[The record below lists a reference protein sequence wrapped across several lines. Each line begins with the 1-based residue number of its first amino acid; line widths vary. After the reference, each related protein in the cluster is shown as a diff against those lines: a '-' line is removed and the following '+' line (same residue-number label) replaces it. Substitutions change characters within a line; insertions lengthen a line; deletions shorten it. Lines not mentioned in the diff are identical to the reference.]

1 METLLISNNNF
12 NASMKKGLFI
22 SFEGGEGVG
31 KSTQINL
38 LKQFLVKKKNKV
50 TSTREPGGT
59 KEGEYIRKF
68 LVSGDKNAWD
78 AYSEALIFNALRREH
93 INKLIDPAIRNG
105 EIVLCDRYVDSTIVY
120 QGLVGQINRKKL
132 LNLHE
137 TYCYNLYP
145 DLTLFL
151 HLNPMVGLERTK
163 NRNNKNE
170 NRFEKLGLDY
180 HQKILD
186 GFNFLYNKFPKRIIK
201 IDASQTKEVISDNI
215 NYHVSELLNVND

>member
-1 METLLISNNNF
+1 MINNEHKT
-12 NASMKKGLFI
+12 SIKKGLFI

-38 LKQFLVKKKNKV
+38 LKKFLSKKSYKV

-78 AYSEALIFNALRREH
+78 SYSEALIFNALRREH
-93 INKLIDPAIRNG
+93 INKLINPAIQNS
-105 EIVLCDRYVDSTIVY
+105 EIILCDRYVDSTIVY
-120 QGLVGQINRKKL
+120 QGLVGKIDEQKL
-132 LNLHE
+132 FNLHD
-137 TYCYNLYP
+137 TYCYGLYP

-151 HLNPMVGLERTK
+151 NLNPMIWLDRTNK
-163 NRNNKNE
+163 RNNKNE

-186 GFNFLYNKFPKRIIK
+186 GFNILYKKPPKRIVK
-201 IDASQTKEVISDNI
+201 IDASESKEIISDNI
-215 NYHVSELLNVND
+215 NYHVSELLNIND

>member
-1 METLLISNNNF
+1 MINNEHKT
-12 NASMKKGLFI
+12 SIKKGLFI

-38 LKQFLVKKKNKV
+38 LKKFLSKKNYKV

-78 AYSEALIFNALRREH
+78 SYSEALIFNALRREH
-93 INKLIDPAIRNG
+93 INKLINPAIQNG
-105 EIVLCDRYVDSTIVY
+105 EIILCDRFLDSTIVY
-120 QGLVGQINRKKL
+120 QGLVGKIDEQKL
-132 LNLHE
+132 LYLHD
-137 TYCYNLYP
+137 TYCYRLYP
-145 DLTLFL
+145 DLTFFL
-151 HLNPMVGLERTK
+151 HLNPMIGLNRTA

-186 GFNFLYNKFPKRIIK
+186 GFNILYKKHPKRIVK
-201 IDASQTKEVISDNI
+201 IDASESKEIISDNI
-215 NYHVSELLNVND
+215 NYHVSELLNIND

>member
-1 METLLISNNNF
+1 MINNEHKTCI
-12 NASMKKGLFI
+12 KKGLFI

-38 LKQFLVKKKNKV
+38 LKKFLSQKKYKV
-50 TSTREPGGT
+50 SSTREPGGT

-78 AYSEALIFNALRREH
+78 SYSEALIFNALRREH
-93 INKLIDPAIRNG
+93 INKLINPAIQNS
-105 EIVLCDRYVDSTIVY
+105 EIILCDRYVDSTIVY
-120 QGLVGQINRKKL
+120 QGLVGKIDEQKL
-132 LNLHE
+132 FNLHD
-137 TYCYNLYP
+137 TYCYGLYP

-151 HLNPMVGLERTK
+151 HLNPMIGLDRTNK
-163 NRNNKNE
+163 RNNKNE

-186 GFNFLYNKFPKRIIK
+186 GFNILYKKHPKRIVK
-201 IDASQTKEVISDNI
+201 IDASESKEIISDNI
-215 NYHVSELLNVND
+215 NYHVSELLNIND

>member
-1 METLLISNNNF
+1 MEILLISNNNF

-50 TSTREPGGT
+50 ISTREPGGT

-120 QGLVGQINRKKL
+120 QGSVSYT
-132 LNLHE
+132 H
-137 TYCYNLYP
+137 
-145 DLTLFL
+145 LTL
-151 HLNPMVGLERTK
+151 PTK
-163 NRNNKNE
+163 
-170 NRFEKLGLDY
+170 
-180 HQKILD
+180 
-186 GFNFLYNKFPKRIIK
+186 
-201 IDASQTKEVISDNI
+201 A
-215 NYHVSELLNVND
+215 

>member
-1 METLLISNNNF
+1 MINNEHKT
-12 NASMKKGLFI
+12 STKKGLFI

-38 LKQFLVKKKNKV
+38 LKKFLSKKNYKV

-78 AYSEALIFNALRREH
+78 SYSEALIFNALRREH
-93 INKLIDPAIRNG
+93 INKLINPAIQNS
-105 EIVLCDRYVDSTIVY
+105 EIILCDRYVDSTIVY
-120 QGLVGQINRKKL
+120 QGLVGKIDEQKL
-132 LNLHE
+132 FNLHD
-137 TYCYNLYP
+137 TYCYGLYP

-151 HLNPMVGLERTK
+151 HLNPMIGLDRTNK
-163 NRNNKNE
+163 RNNKNE
-170 NRFEKLGLDY
+170 NRFEKLGLNY

-186 GFNFLYNKFPKRIIK
+186 GFNILYKKHPKRIVK
-201 IDASQTKEVISDNI
+201 IDASESKEIISDNI
-215 NYHVSELLNVND
+215 NYHVSELLNING

>member
-1 METLLISNNNF
+1 MINNEHKT
-12 NASMKKGLFI
+12 SIKKGLFI

-38 LKQFLVKKKNKV
+38 LKKFLSKKSYKV

-78 AYSEALIFNALRREH
+78 SYSEALIFNALRREH
-93 INKLIDPAIRNG
+93 INKLINPAIQNS
-105 EIVLCDRYVDSTIVY
+105 EIILCDRYVDSTIVY
-120 QGLVGQINRKKL
+120 QGLVGKIDEQKL
-132 LNLHE
+132 FNLHD
-137 TYCYNLYP
+137 TYCYGLYP

-151 HLNPMVGLERTK
+151 HLNPMIGLNRANK
-163 NRNNKNE
+163 RNNKNE

-186 GFNFLYNKFPKRIIK
+186 GFNILYKKYPKRIVK
-201 IDASQTKEVISDNI
+201 IDASESKEIISDNI
-215 NYHVSELLNVND
+215 NYHVSELLNIND

>member
-1 METLLISNNNF
+1 MILLINNEHKT
-12 NASMKKGLFI
+12 SIKKGLLI

-38 LKQFLVKKKNKV
+38 LKKFLSKKSYKV

-78 AYSEALIFNALRREH
+78 SYSEALIFNALRREH
-93 INKLIDPAIRNG
+93 INKLINPAIQNS
-105 EIVLCDRYVDSTIVY
+105 EIILCDRYVDSTIVY
-120 QGLVGQINRKKL
+120 QGLVGKIDEQKL
-132 LNLHE
+132 FNLHD
-137 TYCYNLYP
+137 TYCYGLYP

-151 HLNPMVGLERTK
+151 HLNPMIGLDRTNK
-163 NRNNKNE
+163 RNNKNE

-186 GFNFLYNKFPKRIIK
+186 GFNILYKKHPKRIVK
-201 IDASQTKEVISDNI
+201 IDASESKEIISDNI
-215 NYHVSELLNVND
+215 NYHVSELLNIND

>member
-1 METLLISNNNF
+1 MINNEHKT
-12 NASMKKGLFI
+12 SIKKGLFI

-38 LKQFLVKKKNKV
+38 LKKFLSKKSYKV

-78 AYSEALIFNALRREH
+78 SYSEALIFNALRREH
-93 INKLIDPAIRNG
+93 INKLINPAIQNS
-105 EIVLCDRYVDSTIVY
+105 EIILCDRYIDSTIVY
-120 QGLVGQINRKKL
+120 QGLVGKIDEQKL
-132 LNLHE
+132 FNLHD
-137 TYCYNLYP
+137 TYCYGLYP
-145 DLTLFL
+145 DLTFFL
-151 HLNPMVGLERTK
+151 HLNPMIGLDRTK
-163 NRNNKNE
+163 KRNNKNE

-186 GFNFLYNKFPKRIIK
+186 GFNILYKKHPKRIVK
-201 IDASQTKEVISDNI
+201 IDASESKEIISDNI
-215 NYHVSELLNVND
+215 NCHVSELLNIND

>member
-1 METLLISNNNF
+1 MINNEHKT
-12 NASMKKGLFI
+12 SIKKGLFI

-38 LKQFLVKKKNKV
+38 LKKFLSKKKYKV

-78 AYSEALIFNALRREH
+78 SYSEALIFNALRREH
-93 INKLIDPAIRNG
+93 INKLINPAIQNN
-105 EIVLCDRYVDSTIVY
+105 EIILCDRYLDSTIVY
-120 QGLVGQINRKKL
+120 QGLVGKIDEQKL
-132 LNLHE
+132 FNLHD
-137 TYCYNLYP
+137 TYCYGLYP

-151 HLNPMVGLERTK
+151 DLNPSIGLDRSN
-163 NRNNKNE
+163 NRNDKNE

-180 HQKILD
+180 HQKILN
-186 GFNFLYNKFPKRIIK
+186 GFNILYKKYPKRIVK
-201 IDASQTKEVISDNI
+201 IDASESKEIISDNI
-215 NYHVSELLNVND
+215 NYHVSELLNIND

>member
-1 METLLISNNNF
+1 MINNEHKT
-12 NASMKKGLFI
+12 SIKKGLFI

-38 LKQFLVKKKNKV
+38 LKKFLSKKSYKV

-78 AYSEALIFNALRREH
+78 SYSEALIFNALRREH
-93 INKLIDPAIRNG
+93 INKLINPAIQNS
-105 EIVLCDRYVDSTIVY
+105 EIILCDRYVDSTIVY
-120 QGLVGQINRKKL
+120 QGLVGKIDEQKL
-132 LNLHE
+132 FNLHD
-137 TYCYNLYP
+137 TYCYGLYP
-145 DLTLFL
+145 DLTFFL
-151 HLNPMVGLERTK
+151 HLNPRIGLDRTN

-186 GFNFLYNKFPKRIIK
+186 GFNILYKKHPKRIVK
-201 IDASQTKEVISDNI
+201 IDASESKEIISDNI
-215 NYHVSELLNVND
+215 NYHVSELLKIND

>member
-1 METLLISNNNF
+1 MI
-12 NASMKKGLFI
+12 
-22 SFEGGEGVG
+22 
-31 KSTQINL
+31 
-38 LKQFLVKKKNKV
+38 
-50 TSTREPGGT
+50 STREPGGT
-59 KEGEYIRKF
+59 KEGEFIRKF

-78 AYSEALIFNALRREH
+78 VYSEALIFNALRREH

-215 NYHVSELLNVND
+215 NYHVSELLNIND

>member
-1 METLLISNNNF
+1 MINNEHKT
-12 NASMKKGLFI
+12 SIKKGLFI

-38 LKQFLVKKKNKV
+38 LKKFLSKKSYKV

-68 LVSGDKNAWD
+68 LVSGDKNTWD
-78 AYSEALIFNALRREH
+78 SYSEALIFNALRREH
-93 INKLIDPAIRNG
+93 INKLINPAIQNS
-105 EIVLCDRYVDSTIVY
+105 EIILCDRYVDSTIVY
-120 QGLVGQINRKKL
+120 QGLVGKIDEQKL
-132 LNLHE
+132 FNLHD
-137 TYCYNLYP
+137 TYCYGLYP

-151 HLNPMVGLERTK
+151 DLNPLIGLDRTN
-163 NRNNKNE
+163 NRKDKNE

-186 GFNFLYNKFPKRIIK
+186 GFNILYKKHPKRIVK
-201 IDASQTKEVISDNI
+201 IDASESKEIISDNI
-215 NYHVSELLNVND
+215 NYHVSELLNIND

>member
-1 METLLISNNNF
+1 MINNEHKT
-12 NASMKKGLFI
+12 SIKKGLFI

-38 LKQFLVKKKNKV
+38 LKKFLSKKKHKV

-78 AYSEALIFNALRREH
+78 SYSEALIFNALRREH
-93 INKLIDPAIRNG
+93 INKLINPAIQNS
-105 EIVLCDRYVDSTIVY
+105 EIILCDRYVDSTIVY
-120 QGLVGQINRKKL
+120 QGLVGKIDEQKL
-132 LNLHE
+132 FNLHD
-137 TYCYNLYP
+137 TYCYGLYP

-151 HLNPMVGLERTK
+151 NLNPMIGLDRTNK
-163 NRNNKNE
+163 RNNKNE
-170 NRFEKLGLDY
+170 NRYEKLGLDY

-186 GFNFLYNKFPKRIIK
+186 GFNFLYKKHPKRIVK
-201 IDASQTKEVISDNI
+201 IDASESKEIISDNI
-215 NYHVSELLNVND
+215 NYHVSELLNIND

>member
-1 METLLISNNNF
+1 MINNKHKT
-12 NASMKKGLFI
+12 SIKKGLFI

-38 LKQFLVKKKNKV
+38 LKKFLSKKKYKV

-78 AYSEALIFNALRREH
+78 SYSEALIFNALRREH
-93 INKLIDPAIRNG
+93 INKLINPAIQNS
-105 EIVLCDRYVDSTIVY
+105 EIILCDRYVDSTIVY
-120 QGLVGQINRKKL
+120 QGLVGKIDEQKL
-132 LNLHE
+132 FNLHD
-137 TYCYNLYP
+137 TYCYGLYP

-151 HLNPMVGLERTK
+151 HLNPMIGLDRTK
-163 NRNNKNE
+163 KRNNKNE

-180 HQKILD
+180 HQKILN
-186 GFNFLYNKFPKRIIK
+186 GFNILYKKYPKRIVK
-201 IDASQTKEVISDNI
+201 IDASESKEIISDNI
-215 NYHVSELLNVND
+215 NYHVSELLNIND

>member
-1 METLLISNNNF
+1 MINNEYKT
-12 NASMKKGLFI
+12 SIKKGFFI

-38 LKQFLVKKKNKV
+38 LKKFLSKKKYKV

-59 KEGEYIRKF
+59 KEGEYIRKY

-78 AYSEALIFNALRREH
+78 SCSEALIFNALRREH
-93 INKLIDPAIRNG
+93 INKLINPAIQNS
-105 EIVLCDRYVDSTIVY
+105 EIILCDRYVDSTIVY
-120 QGLVGQINRKKL
+120 QGLVGKIDEQKL
-132 LNLHE
+132 FNLHD
-137 TYCYNLYP
+137 TYCYGLYP

-151 HLNPMVGLERTK
+151 HLNPMIGLERTNK
-163 NRNNKNE
+163 RNNKNE

-186 GFNFLYNKFPKRIIK
+186 GFNILYNKHPKRIVK
-201 IDASQTKEVISDNI
+201 IDASESKEIISNNI
-215 NYHVSELLNVND
+215 NYHVLELLNIND

>member
-50 TSTREPGGT
+50 ISTREPGGT
-59 KEGEYIRKF
+59 KEGEIIRKF

-78 AYSEALIFNALRREH
+78 VYSEALIFNALRREH

-170 NRFEKLGLDY
+170 NRFEKLGLNY

-186 GFNFLYNKFPKRIIK
+186 GFNSLYNKFPKRIIK
-201 IDASQTKEVISDNI
+201 IDASQSKEVISDNI

>member
-1 METLLISNNNF
+1 MINNEHKT
-12 NASMKKGLFI
+12 SIKKGLFI

-38 LKQFLVKKKNKV
+38 LKKFLSKKSYKV

-78 AYSEALIFNALRREH
+78 SYSEALIFNALRREH
-93 INKLIDPAIRNG
+93 INKLINPAIQNS
-105 EIVLCDRYVDSTIVY
+105 EIILCDRYVDSTIVY
-120 QGLVGQINRKKL
+120 QGLVGKIDEQKL
-132 LNLHE
+132 FNLHN
-137 TYCYNLYP
+137 TYCYGLYP

-151 HLNPMVGLERTK
+151 YLNPMIGLDRTNK
-163 NRNNKNE
+163 RNNKNE

-186 GFNFLYNKFPKRIIK
+186 GFNILYKKNPKRIVK
-201 IDASQTKEVISDNI
+201 IDASESKEIISDNI
-215 NYHVSELLNVND
+215 NYHVSELLNIND

>member
-1 METLLISNNNF
+1 LINNEHK
-12 NASMKKGLFI
+12 SSVKKGLFI

-38 LKQFLVKKKNKV
+38 LKKFLLKKKYKI

-59 KEGEYIRKF
+59 NEGEYIRKF

-78 AYSEALIFNALRREH
+78 SYSEALIFNALRREH
-93 INKLIDPAIRNG
+93 INKLINPAIQNS
-105 EIVLCDRYVDSTIVY
+105 EIILCDRYVDSTIVY
-120 QGLVGQINRKKL
+120 QGLVGKIDVQKL
-132 LNLHE
+132 FNLHD
-137 TYCYNLYP
+137 TYCYGLYP

-151 HLNPMVGLERTK
+151 HLNPMIGLDRTNK
-163 NRNNKNE
+163 RNNKNE

-186 GFNFLYNKFPKRIIK
+186 GFNILYKKNPKRIVK
-201 IDASQTKEVISDNI
+201 IDASESKEIISDNI
-215 NYHVSELLNVND
+215 NYHVSELLNIND

>member
-1 METLLISNNNF
+1 MINNEHKT
-12 NASMKKGLFI
+12 SIKKGLFI

-38 LKQFLVKKKNKV
+38 LKKFLSKKSYKV

-78 AYSEALIFNALRREH
+78 SYSEALIFNALRREH
-93 INKLIDPAIRNG
+93 INKLINPAIQNS
-105 EIVLCDRYVDSTIVY
+105 EIILCDRYVDSTIVY
-120 QGLVGQINRKKL
+120 QGLVGKIDEQKL
-132 LNLHE
+132 FNLHD
-137 TYCYNLYP
+137 TYCYGLYP

-151 HLNPMVGLERTK
+151 HLNPMIGLDRTN

-186 GFNFLYNKFPKRIIK
+186 GFNILYKKHPKRIVK
-201 IDASQTKEVISDNI
+201 IDASESKEIISDNI
-215 NYHVSELLNVND
+215 NYHVSELLNIND